1 MITLDG
7 LARYI
12 GCTLSDLDD
21 LDILVRPAKPDTLVM
36 DRLAGELLT
45 AWENAK

>member
-1 MITLDG
+1 MITLDA
-7 LARYI
+7 LARHL

-21 LDILVRPAKPDTLVM
+21 LGVLVRPAQPDTLVM

-45 AWENAK
+45 AWENAR